1 MLIEQRLLK
10 LVVSS
15 LVEAKN
21 RHAATDVCM
30 GLMAVWV
37 GMLKKYWRLAIVISA
52 INVQHSLA
60 AEPIVIILGID
71 GLRADTLDRIPTVNL
86 QYLADKGVRANMI
99 PAMPSKTFVN
109 FYSLATGLYP
119 EHHGMTSNY
128 PYDRKMQRLFNR
140 QTDVQDPRWWAGEPI
155 WATAEKQGIKAAVY
169 FWVGSEA
176 PVEGQH
182 PSFWK
187 PYQQNKDY
195 AQRVAEV
202 LTWLSLPEP
211 QKPRLIMLYFS
222 AVDTAAHDFGVG
234 SKEEREAVLNVD
246 NHVGSLISG
255 LHKLGLD
262 EQSNI
267 MVVAD
272 HGMVNLADERL
283 INLDEIV
290 DLSAL
295 QVADWTNRHTPQY
308 APFFALY
315 GDQALIEQTY
325 AQLSAY
331 IAARTSTGL
340 QPHFQVMRRGEF
352 PPNYHLDHPDRGPDL
367 IIMADVAWSLFASAD
382 KSQALPMAHT
392 GRSVATHGYSNL
404 DPRMHATFIAAGPEF
419 KQSPVIEAF
428 ENIEVY
434 GLATC
439 ILGIKPAATDGDIA
453 RVQHLLRKNCPH
465 N

>member
-1 MLIEQRLLK
+1 M
-10 LVVSS
+10 
-15 LVEAKN
+15 LVEATN
-21 RHAATDVCM
+21 RDRFTNAFI
-30 GLMAVWV
+30 GLMAMWV
-37 GMLKKYWRLAIVISA
+37 GVLKKYWCLAIVISVM
-52 INVQHSLA
+52 NVQHSLA
-60 AEPIVIILGID
+60 AEPIVIIVGID

-86 QYLADKGVRANMI
+86 QYLANKGVRANMI

-140 QTDVQDPRWWAGEPI
+140 QTDVQDPRWWSGEPI
-155 WATAEKQGIKAAVY
+155 WATAEKQGIKAGIY

-176 PVEGQH
+176 PVDGQH
-182 PSFWK
+182 PSFWL

-195 AQRVAEV
+195 AQRVEEV
-202 LTWLSLPEP
+202 LGWLSLPEP

-222 AVDTAAHDFGVG
+222 AVDTAAHDFGVD
-234 SKEEREAVLNVD
+234 STEEREAVLNVD
-246 NHVGSLISG
+246 RHVGELISG
-255 LHKLGLD
+255 LRKLGLED
-262 EQSNI
+262 QSNI

-272 HGMVNLADERL
+272 HGMVNLADNRL
-283 INLDEIV
+283 INLDEII

-295 QVADWTNRHTPQY
+295 QVADWTNRQTPQY

-315 GDQALIEQTY
+315 GEQALIEQTY
-325 AQLSAY
+325 AQLSVY
-331 IAARTSTGL
+331 SAASTSAGR
-340 QPHFQVMRRGEF
+340 QNHFQVMRRGEF

-367 IIMADVAWSLFASAD
+367 MIMADVAWSLYASAD
-382 KSQALPMAHT
+382 KSQVLPMALT

-404 DPRMHATFIAAGPEF
+404 DPRMHATFIAAGPDV
-419 KQSPVIEAF
+419 KQSQSIEAF

-434 GLATC
+434 GLVTC
-439 ILGIKPAATDGDIA
+439 ILGIKPAATDGDITG
-453 RVQHLLRKNCPH
+453 VQHLLSKNCPP